1 MQNNFAIC
9 KIKAE
14 NLGASVNKQDLIN
27 QIVKNV
33 PELSKNKAASAVTT
47 IFAIISEALSQGD
60 RVTLSGFGTF
70 YVGERQKKKGT
81 NPRTK
86 EPIIIPASVVPKFRP
101 AAELKK
107 AVK

>member
-1 MQNNFAIC
+1 M
-9 KIKAE
+9 
-14 NLGASVNKQDLIN
+14 NKQDLIN
-27 QIVKNV
+27 EIAENLPSV
-33 PELSKNKAASAVTT
+33 PKSKIASAVTT